1 MANDKNIFALRFERK
16 IKVLNE
22 DESKESRIITLE
34 SNYPSKYATNN
45 RLPLYIYGRG
55 KKAIIFL
62 HGTGNKNL
70 KYLKWFPENFSKY
83 GYLGAMMILP
93 YHFERTPE
101 GYKSGELFLDPDRSI
116 LRDRF
121 ENAVVDCLTVIDYL
135 QDFTDEIYIMGYS
148 FGGFIASIAAALD
161 DRINKLSLTV
171 TGGNFYHITWKS
183 FVTKVLRVRYEKEGG
198 CDIKTCERYHGN
210 IYKEYLKNLKT
221 PHIPIDSAP
230 ICCMEYDPATYAK
243 FIHQPTIMFRALFDV
258 FVPSKSTMDLFQRIK
273 NPKLKKIPTGHLSSI
288 LLKRYILKRTVG
300 FFREDFT

>member
-22 DESKESRIITLE
+22 NESKEGRIITLK
-34 SNYPSKYATNN
+34 SNYPSKYTTNN

-101 GYKSGELFLDPDRSI
+101 GHKSGELFLDPDKLT

-198 CDIKTCERYHGN
+198 CDIKTCEKYHGN
-210 IYKEYLKNLKT
+210 IYEEYLKNLKT
-221 PHIPIDSAP
+221 PHIPIDSSP
-230 ICCMEYDPATYAK
+230 ICCMEYDPVTYAK
-243 FIHQPTIMFRALFDV
+243 FIHQPTIMFRALFDF
-258 FVPSKSTMDLFQRIK
+258 FVPSKSTMDLFQKIK
-273 NPKLKKIPTGHLSSI
+273 NSKLKKIPTGHLSSI
-288 LLKRYILKRTVG
+288 LLKRYILKRTVS
-300 FFREDFT
+300 FFREDFA